1 MSSFFLNSGPAGFLP
16 KHMIAGAIQRDAL
29 QLQRSRSRTELG
41 DRERSREWGV
51 GGWEEVGAVAV
62 VVAKNEER
70 RSDPVALRHAP
81 NEWSALPS
89 QQNQT
94 LGR

>member
-1 MSSFFLNSGPAGFLP
+1 M
-16 KHMIAGAIQRDAL
+16 
-29 QLQRSRSRTELG
+29 
-41 DRERSREWGV
+41 GV
-51 GGWEEVGAVAV
+51 VVVVVVVV
-62 VVAKNEER
+62 VVAKNEEER